1 LGLLSLWTLT
11 PDAGYF
17 DTLWRQILT
26 GIGFG
31 SVLNNLPKPNIALS
45 EVSRAK
51 LGVGSGAFNTFN
63 QFGVVLGA
71 AILITLFS
79 NLFQTNLD
87 SAKIRLISEVQTA
100 QNIPAEAR
108 PQILSAIN
116 SLSARQSENT
126 SASGSASG
134 SVAKGGITA
143 PPASPF
149 GERIEAEVK
158 GAGVNSFTTVWFAAA
173 MFALFGLV
181 PAMFIRTGDHKSG
194 VDPHFYD
201 LPDDD
206 NDENERKEK
215 TRLMGKPLRLEGCY

>member
-1 LGLLSLWTLT
+1 
-11 PDAGYF
+11 
-17 DTLWRQILT
+17 
-26 GIGFG
+26 
-31 SVLNNLPKPNIALS
+31 
-45 EVSRAK
+45 

-126 SASGSASG
+126 SASGSA
-134 SVAKGGITA
+134 AKGGITA

-181 PAMFIRTGDHKSG
+181 GWLVGYIQAYLEISEG
-194 VDPHFYD
+194 V
-201 LPDDD
+201 
-206 NDENERKEK
+206 
-215 TRLMGKPLRLEGCY
+215 